1 MKPIEF
7 HEQNV
12 VYAKDQP
19 QYTPLPAF
27 KNEDGD
33 LVTCWELS
41 DEEIKYIVETKQLW
55 LGIKTFNQP
64 LQPIFTSVLKAD
76 LLKTVNI

>member
-19 QYTPLPAF
+19 EYTPLPGH
-27 KNEDGD
+27 KNQDGD

-41 DEEIKYIVETKQLW
+41 DEEIKFIVETKQLW
-55 LGIKTFNQP
+55 LKVKTFNQP
-64 LQPIFTSVLKAD
+64 LQPIFCSVLKHD
-76 LLKTVNI
+76 LLETSNI